1 MANSAPSII
10 GTENSQ
16 IPTDK
21 PILLFDGV
29 CNLCN
34 GFVQF
39 VIKRDPEGIFRFA
52 SLQSEIGQTLLAQ
65 AQMPTKEISTVVLY
79 EGGKF
84 YTHSDVGLRV
94 FRKMG
99 GAWSLLYGLMII
111 PKFIRDGIYNWIA
124 RNRYRWFG
132 KRESCMIPTPEL
144 KSRFLDN

>member
-1 MANSAPSII
+1 MQ
-10 GTENSQ
+10 ENSRSTIDMQ
-16 IPTDK
+16 MNIPTDK

-39 VIKRDPEGIFRFA
+39 VIKRDPQGRFRFA
-52 SLQSEIGQTLLAQ
+52 ALQSEVGQTLLKKAN
-65 AQMPTKEISTVVLY
+65 MPTKELSTVVLY
-79 EGGKF
+79 ENDKF
-84 YTHSDVGLRV
+84 YTHSSVPLRV
-94 FRKMG
+94 AKKFG
-99 GAWSLLYGLMII
+99 SAWPLLYGLVIV

-144 KSRFLDN
+144 KSRFLG